1 MSVKFSQ
8 LQCKEVICVDSGQR
22 LGFVSDVELDVK
34 DARLLSILVP
44 GEGSLFGRGPS
55 LRIPWACIEHIG
67 EDLIIVN
74 IKDPAVRDKGGNGGM
89 RS

>member
-1 MSVKFSQ
+1 MDCC
-8 LQCKEVICVDSGQR
+8 LTELRNKEVINIYSGKR

-44 GEGSLFGRGPS
+44 GEGNLFGRGPS